1 MADPATHGARANT
14 MADCDKYLA
23 FVDNTPARNAKPG
36 APKTA
41 GISLVC
47 RSDKR

>member
-1 MADPATHGARANT
+1 MADPTTHGTRADT
-14 MADCDKYLA
+14 MADYNKYLA
-23 FVDNTPARNAKPG
+23 FVDNTPARYAKPG

-47 RSDKR
+47 